1 MSPQDKIQLVSGL
14 LDLPILDAE
23 YRYCGIVDDVEL
35 EFDGSVRRVTA
46 LLVGPG
52 AYSGRLP
59 PWCFR
64 FVRWVAGDR
73 IVRVPWASIDEI
85 GSAVVLNVKADELG
99 LHQVENG
106 VRRLI
111 PHWGAM

>member
-1 MSPQDKIQLVSGL
+1 MGLFRGHCPGGGRRHPALHLDVGRTGMSPQDKIQLVSGL

-35 EFDGSVRRVTA
+35 EFDRSVRRVTA
-46 LLVGPG
+46 LLAGPG
-52 AYSGRLP
+52 AYGGRLP

-73 IVRVPWASIDEI
+73 IVRVP
-85 GSAVVLNVKADELG
+85 
-99 LHQVENG
+99 
-106 VRRLI
+106 
-111 PHWGAM
+111 